1 MARVAFIG
9 IGNMGYPMARNL
21 VAAGHEVR
29 AFDLSARAMENAE
42 KAGASAASSIADALT
57 GAEVVMTM
65 LPEGRHVRA
74 VYTGGER
81 DGDGIIGLAP
91 GDALL
96 VDCSTIDVASA
107 REVAGKAAA
116 AGYEMLDAP
125 VSGGVM
131 GAEAGTLTFM
141 VGGTES
147 GFERARPILGA
158 MGSNLVHAGD
168 AGNGQAAKI
177 CNNMMAG
184 IAMIGMAEV
193 CSLGEALGLDARKL
207 FDVLSTS
214 SGQAWVIDKLFP
226 VPGIVESAPVNRDF
240 APGFKASLMAKDL
253 GLAERAAEETH
264 TGTPLGA
271 TAASL
276 FRMLCQHGAGELDCS
291 AIYRLVHGDL

>member
-9 IGNMGYPMARNL
+9 LGNMGLPMARNL
-21 VAAGHEVR
+21 MAAGHEIR
-29 AFDLSARAMENAE
+29 AFDLSAQALERAVE
-42 KAGASAASSIADALT
+42 AGASAASSIAETLT
-57 GAEVVMTM
+57 GSDAVITM

-74 VYTGGER
+74 AYTG
-81 DGDGIIGLAP
+81 GDGIIGHAP

-96 VDCSTIDVASA
+96 VDCSTIDVATA
-107 REVAGKAAA
+107 RDVESKAAE
-116 AGYEMLDAP
+116 AGYQMIDAP

-131 GAEAGTLTFM
+131 GAEAATLTFM
-141 VGGTES
+141 VGGAEPAL
-147 GFERARPILGA
+147 ERARPLLDA
-158 MGSNLVHAGD
+158 MGATVVHTGG

-184 IAMIGMAEV
+184 IAMIGMSEI
-193 CSLGEALGLDARKL
+193 CSLGLALGLDPSKL
-207 FDVLSTS
+207 FEVVSTS

-226 VPGIVESAPVNRDF
+226 VPGIVESAPVNRNF

-253 GLAERAAEETH
+253 GLAERAAEETG

-276 FRMLCQHGAGELDCS
+276 FRLLCQHGSGELDCS
-291 AIYRLVHGDL
+291 AIYRLIHGELRGGS